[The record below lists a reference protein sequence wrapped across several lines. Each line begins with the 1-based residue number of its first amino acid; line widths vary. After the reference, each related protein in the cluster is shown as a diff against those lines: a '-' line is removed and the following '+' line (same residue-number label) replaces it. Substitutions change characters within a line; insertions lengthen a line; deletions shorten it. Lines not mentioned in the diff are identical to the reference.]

1 MYLIVSS
8 ILPTVCKGS
17 PWMICSRPLE
27 KERRLAM
34 NDNTAKVPIR
44 DKYALDVLEAAEY
57 FGIGERRLRK
67 IITENLDSGIVLQNG
82 VKYLI
87 KRRKFEEYL
96 DERTVI

>member
-1 MYLIVSS
+1 
-8 ILPTVCKGS
+8 
-17 PWMICSRPLE
+17 
-27 KERRLAM
+27 M

-44 DKYALDVLEAAEY
+44 DKYALDVLEASEY

-67 IITENLDSGIVLQNG
+67 IITENLDSGLILQNG

-87 KRRKFEEYL
+87 KRKKFEQFL

>member
-1 MYLIVSS
+1 MQGLAVDDLQQALGKGTAVS
-8 ILPTVCKGS
+8 
-17 PWMICSRPLE
+17 
-27 KERRLAM
+27 M
-34 NDNTAKVPIR
+34 NDSTGAKVPIR

-87 KRRKFEEYL
+87 KRKKFEAFL